1 MAFAGLLSGLFRLLM
16 RRGNSFRMRAFGSP
30 MRLFITQLLIR
41 SFNLILGLHTL
52 EFERNLPSFGFFL
65 LFSGAEFLEK
75 WKESTVVI
83 CLLKLLMFYI

>member
-16 RRGNSFRMRAFGSP
+16 RRGNSFRMRGFGSP
-30 MRLFITQLLIR
+30 MRLFTTQLLIR

-65 LFSGAEFLEK
+65 PFSVLNFEK
-75 WKESTVVI
+75 NGSSQLW
-83 CLLKLLMFYI
+83 LYAF